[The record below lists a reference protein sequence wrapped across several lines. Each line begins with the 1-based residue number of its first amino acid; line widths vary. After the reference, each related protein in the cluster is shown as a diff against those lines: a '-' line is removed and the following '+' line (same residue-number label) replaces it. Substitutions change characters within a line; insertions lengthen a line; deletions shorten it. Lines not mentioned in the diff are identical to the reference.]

1 MDPFGPLD
9 RCLTR
14 AQLPG
19 GVPIGPAAS
28 LYLQVTMPDGTMA
41 RSNAQ
46 FWRLMVA
53 GLADSHS
60 KSQAREAGGGSI
72 VKAMG
77 SQDLRQID
85 PPGSWPSWLSIV
97 LMSLGWGAAWA
108 IGLMAVNNVAPLT
121 GWLTLGAIGGLVTA
135 RVLHS
140 SHPSLSVTRLIM
152 VIVGWA
158 GAGLC
163 SASVTNYD
171 VVTGWVSMGI
181 LGGGVTGLA
190 AARRKSSQM
199 FLSVFVAM
207 VGWVTA
213 GVIGARIASTG
224 GRQVGFYIGTA
235 VGGRVIPFIV
245 WGVAWAIGGCVTGAL
260 GGALMSWRYATAK
273 SPAEPD
279 TN

>member
-1 MDPFGPLD
+1 
-9 RCLTR
+9 
-14 AQLPG
+14 
-19 GVPIGPAAS
+19 
-28 LYLQVTMPDGTMA
+28 MA

-77 SQDLRQID
+77 SRDLRQID

-121 GWLTLGAIGGLVTA
+121 GWVTLGAIGGLVTA

-152 VIVGWA
+152 VIVGWV

-199 FLSVFVAM
+199 FLPDIRSDGRMGNCGRYWSPNSIDWRKASRLLHRHSRWRPRGPIYRMGRSLGYWGLRYRRPRWCLDVLAICH
-207 VGWVTA
+207 GKEPRR
-213 GVIGARIASTG
+213 AR
-224 GRQVGFYIGTA
+224 Y
-235 VGGRVIPFIV
+235 
-245 WGVAWAIGGCVTGAL
+245 
-260 GGALMSWRYATAK
+260 
-273 SPAEPD
+273 D
-279 TN
+279 